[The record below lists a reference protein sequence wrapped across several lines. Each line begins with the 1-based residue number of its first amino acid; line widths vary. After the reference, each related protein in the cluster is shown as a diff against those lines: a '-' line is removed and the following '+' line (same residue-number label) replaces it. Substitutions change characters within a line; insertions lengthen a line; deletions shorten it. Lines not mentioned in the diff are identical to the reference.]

1 MGQFDLAYILEHIIQ
16 PALSAVYSWFFTLLD
31 RVPSLTTFV
40 FTAIVFVLVYRFVL
54 APIFGGSIGGL
65 SDSVSSAFRVGD
77 RVDRANERSQAYKD
91 RFDSTVR
98 KQRYFYFRKH

>member
-65 SDSVSSAFRVGD
+65 SDAASSVIRRSARSD
-77 RVDRANERSQAYKD
+77 KNSTYNE
-91 RFDSTVR
+91 V
-98 KQRYFYFRKH
+98 